1 MAKWKVTPGTVN
13 NTMSGQFEYG
23 NGLGDESRWQIYQD
37 EKPYLEQ
44 AKLDRESQSKKD
56 VGYKKF
62 ATIPDIV
69 ALEIKEK
76 HGIDIHA
83 PETIGDKSEMAK
95 FMVIVKQDYPYLL
108 SY

>member
-1 MAKWKVTPGTVN
+1 MAKWRVTPGTIN
-13 NTMSGQFEYG
+13 NSISGGIEYDG
-23 NGLGDESRWQIYQD
+23 RESFWKIYQD
-37 EKPYLEQ
+37 DKPFLEQ
-44 AKLDRESQSKKD
+44 AKQDREAIKKND

-69 ALEIKEK
+69 AIEIKDK

-83 PETIGDKSEMAK
+83 PETMHDKDKMAK
-95 FMVIVKQDYPYLL
+95 FMVIVKQEYPYLL

>member
-1 MAKWKVTPGTVN
+1 MAKWKVAPGTVN
-13 NTMSGQFEYG
+13 NTMAGGIEY
-23 NGLGDESRWQIYQD
+23 NDKESFWKIYQD
-37 EKPYLEQ
+37 EKPFLEQ
-44 AKLDRESQSKKD
+44 AKLEREQQQKAD

-69 ALEIKEK
+69 AIEIKEK

-83 PETIGDKSEMAK
+83 PETIGDKTEMAK
-95 FMVIVKQDYPYLL
+95 FMVIVKQEYPYLL